1 MVLVVV
7 VASTQWQLSPA
18 HFPPFLLTLSRNLP
32 SHSLYIPP
40 GPSSQSKLSSQSQT
54 MSPIISSSFFLL
66 LVISSGGSTLS
77 EDEDDQMTQQQ
88 QQHYYYYNPKLPPP
102 GRSRTKGG
110 LSSSKKFEGS
120 SELVNLR
127 YHMGPV
133 LSSPINIYLIW
144 YGNWPSSHKLLIN
157 DFLLSISSS
166 KSPKSPK
173 SPSVAEWWSTVSLY
187 TDQTGANV
195 SRSVLVA
202 GQYSDR
208 NYSHGTHLTRLSIQ
222 DVIASAVRSAPFPV
236 DHKNG
241 IYLILTSLDVTM
253 QDFCRAVCG
262 FHYFTFPSMV
272 GYTLPYAWV
281 GNSGKQCPE
290 VCAYPFAVPGYMAG
304 GGPGALAPPNS
315 EVGVDGMISVI
326 GHELAELASNP
337 LVNAWYAGEDPTA
350 PTEIGDL
357 CEGLYGT
364 GGGGGYI
371 GQVMKDTRGRTFNL
385 HGRNGRNFLVQWIWS
400 PILKACAGP
409 NALD

>member
-1 MVLVVV
+1 MSINPAAVGRATLMSLLLLIITTQLPSNTA
-7 VASTQWQLSPA
+7 ASTVQ
-18 HFPPFLLTLSRNLP
+18 TLQVP
-32 SHSLYIPP
+32 E
-40 GPSSQSKLSSQSQT
+40 
-54 MSPIISSSFFLL
+54 FF
-66 LVISSGGSTLS
+66 
-77 EDEDDQMTQQQ
+77 
-88 QQHYYYYNPKLPPP
+88 NPKLPPK
-102 GRSRTKGG
+102 T

-120 SELVNLR
+120 SDLVNLR

-144 YGNWPSSHKLLIN
+144 YGNWAPSHRHLIK
-157 DFLLSISSS
+157 DFLLSISTT
-166 KSPKSPK
+166 KPTSP
-173 SPSVAEWWSTVSLY
+173 SPSVAQWWSTVSLY
-187 TDQTGANV
+187 TDQTGANI
-195 SRSVLVA
+195 SRSVLIA
-202 GQYSDR
+202 GEYSDR
-208 NYSHGTHLTRLSIQ
+208 RYSLGTHLTRLSMQ
-222 DVIASAVRSAPFPV
+222 QVIAAAVRSKPFPV

-241 IYLILTSLDVTM
+241 IYLILTSVDVTV

-290 VCAYPFAVPGYMAG
+290 VCAYPFAVPGYMGG
-304 GGPGALAPPNS
+304 GGPGPLKAPNAD
-315 EVGVDGMISVI
+315 VGVDGMISVI

-371 GQVMKDTRGRTFNL
+371 GQVMRDGEGRTYNVNGRRGRK
-385 HGRNGRNFLVQWIWS
+385 FLVQWIWS

>member
-1 MVLVVV
+1 M
-7 VASTQWQLSPA
+7 SIY
-18 HFPPFLLTLSRNLP
+18 LTLLFSC
-32 SHSLYIPP
+32 
-40 GPSSQSKLSSQSQT
+40 
-54 MSPIISSSFFLL
+54 FFLVL
-66 LVISSGGSTLS
+66 TFPSTSASSPQLK
-77 EDEDDQMTQQQ
+77 TQDLKPQ
-88 QQHYYYYNPKLPPP
+88 YYNPKLPLK
-102 GRSRTKGG
+102 S

-144 YGNWPSSHKLLIN
+144 YGKWAPSQQLLIK
-157 DFLLSISSS
+157 DFLQSISTSNHRAA
-166 KSPKSPK
+166 P
-173 SPSVAEWWSTVSLY
+173 SPSVSDWWSTVSLY

-195 SRSVLVA
+195 SRSVLLA
-202 GQYSDR
+202 GEHSDHL
-208 NYSHGTHLTRLSIQ
+208 YSHGTHLTRLSVQ
-222 DVIASAVRSAPFPV
+222 QVIDSAVKTKPFTV

-241 IYLILTSLDVTM
+241 IFLVLTSGDVTV

-272 GYTLPYAWV
+272 GYTLPYAWI

-290 VCAYPFAVPGYMAG
+290 VCAYPFAVPGYMGG
-304 GGPGALAPPNS
+304 GGPGSLTPPNAD
-315 EVGVDGMISVI
+315 VGVDGMISVI
-326 GHELAELASNP
+326 AHELAELSSNP

-371 GQVMKDTRGRTFNL
+371 GQVMKDRKGNTYNLNGRRGRK
-385 HGRNGRNFLVQWIWS
+385 FLVQWIWN
-400 PILKACAGP
+400 PELKSCAGP